1 MTNGGYRR
9 RVGGL
14 RFPFETM
21 ADTGRSPRNLS
32 ELAVAFGDWT
42 AARSTPAAIRSATFS
57 TVRKGFDPK
66 EVSVYLERVAA
77 DMERLQTRVR
87 QLQADK
93 ANAPQPD
100 TPAMPQAPE
109 ADGSPEQAAHIT
121 ELIRCFDRDV
131 RMMRIEAETEVNAAL
146 TAARSDADEI
156 RREARLEREETV
168 AEAASIVAQAHAD
181 ARQMLRDA
189 RAQADEIIR
198 SIAANRQT
206 AIEDVRRI
214 RNELVSTRAHLDAV
228 LAERADADG
237 LIVVDETPNDAQT
250 V

>member
-42 AARSTPAAIRSATFS
+42 AARSGPAAIRSATFS

-87 QLQADK
+87 QLEADK
-93 ANAPQPD
+93 GNAPQPD
-100 TPAMPQAPE
+100 TPAMPPE

-156 RREARLEREETV
+156 RREARFKHEETV
-168 AEAASIVAQAHAD
+168 ADAASIVAQAQAD

-198 SIAANRQT
+198 SIASNRRT
-206 AIEDVRRI
+206 AIEDARRM
-214 RNELVSTRAHLDAV
+214 RDELVMTVASLDAV
-228 LAERADADG
+228 LAEPADDDR
-237 LIVVDETPNDAQT
+237 LIVLDETPHDT
-250 V
+250 HTL